1 MTSKHIVKIR
11 KSKGWLTKLNDK
23 VNFTLQNVS
32 AKMISNKISHIIKQ
46 LFSLIAIV
54 IVFLFV
60 NVSDANARCIP
71 RCVLPFR
78 CDTSTNTCK
87 ILLKPLF
94 SETSTSA
101 LAEVNISNPQS
112 VPESELMRPRCN
124 PPCVRPFRCDT
135 SSGTCKL

>member
-11 KSKGWLTKLNDK
+11 IPKDGLQSSMIKSIC
-23 VNFTLQNVS
+23 TLQSV
-32 AKMISNKISHIIKQ
+32 KMISIKISHIIKQ
-46 LFSLIAIV
+46 LFSLIAII

-112 VPESELMRPRCN
+112 VPETELMRPRCN
-124 PPCVRPFRCDT
+124 PPCVRPYRCDT
-135 SSGTCKL
+135 SSGTCKM